1 MTTQVNTKSDNIE
14 DLRSAINTMD
24 CIAQKG
30 LSEISA
36 IAELALMA
44 LETTKPY
51 RNPEIIAQ
59 VLSAILTRSGDI
71 ENGINCEAESV
82 GCNYTDPKTELRYAA
97 KRAASE
103 EKSAAESTK
112 EGV

>member
-1 MTTQVNTKSDNIE
+1 MTTDTTESNNTN
-14 DLRSAINTMD
+14 DLRFAIQNMD

-44 LETTKPY
+44 LETTNPY

-59 VLSAILTRSGDI
+59 ALSAILTRSGDI

-82 GCNYTDPKTELRYAA
+82 GCNYTDSSSELRHAA

-103 EKSAAESTK
+103 EKSDAESTK
-112 EGV
+112 EEV

>member
-1 MTTQVNTKSDNIE
+1 MTNRTNRNNDI
-14 DLRSAINTMD
+14 DALRETISLID

-36 IAELALMA
+36 IAELALTA

-59 VLSAILTRSGDI
+59 ALITILNKSDDI
-71 ENGINCEAESV
+71 DNCINCEAEAV
-82 GCNYTDPKTELRYAA
+82 GLNYKDPK
-97 KRAASE
+97 
-103 EKSAAESTK
+103 AETP
-112 EGV
+112 VRR

>member
-1 MTTQVNTKSDNIE
+1 MTTQASTQSDNIE

-36 IAELALMA
+36 IAELALTA
-44 LETTKPY
+44 LESTKAY
-51 RNPEIIAQ
+51 CNPEIIAQ
-59 VLSAILTRSGDI
+59 ALSAILTRSGDI
-71 ENGINCEAESV
+71 ENAINCEAEAV
-82 GCNYTDPKTELRYAA
+82 GLNYKDLKAELRYAA

-103 EKSAAESTK
+103 EKSATENAK

>member
-1 MTTQVNTKSDNIE
+1 MTTQSNTESDNINE
-14 DLRSAINTMD
+14 LRSAVNTMD
-24 CIAQKG
+24 YIAQKG

-36 IAELALMA
+36 IAELALLA

-59 VLSAILTRSGDI
+59 ALSAILTRSGDI

-82 GCNYTDPKTELRYAA
+82 GCNFKDSSSELRYVA
-97 KRAASE
+97 KRGASE
-103 EKSAAESTK
+103 EKSAAENAK
-112 EGV
+112 EEV